1 MNKVLAALALTAA
14 LILAGCG
21 SGSALGSTGGSP
33 APTQPPPTSSS
44 TIKPEP
50 IIGPARV
57 SSDDLTVSVHVA
69 WRGCEQKPTLAATQT
84 PTLVQLTLTTVD
96 RSGPGVIC
104 PQIARVG
111 WASVTLGQPLANRPL
126 EDTRTG
132 TVIGHSAPSGAPPTD
147 P

>member
-1 MNKVLAALALTAA
+1 MNKVLTALTLTAA
-14 LILAGCG
+14 LLLAGCG
-21 SGSALGSTGGSP
+21 SGSALGSTASP
-33 APTQPPPTSSS
+33 TPTQPSPASSS
-44 TIKPEP
+44 TVKPEP

-57 SSDDLTVSVHVA
+57 SGDDLTVSVHAA
-69 WRGCEQKPTLAATQT
+69 WSGCEQKPTLAAVQT

-104 PQIARVG
+104 PHIARVG
-111 WASVTLGQPLANRPL
+111 WASVTLGQPLGDRPL

-132 TVIGHSAPSGAPPTD
+132 AVIGHSAPSGTPPTD